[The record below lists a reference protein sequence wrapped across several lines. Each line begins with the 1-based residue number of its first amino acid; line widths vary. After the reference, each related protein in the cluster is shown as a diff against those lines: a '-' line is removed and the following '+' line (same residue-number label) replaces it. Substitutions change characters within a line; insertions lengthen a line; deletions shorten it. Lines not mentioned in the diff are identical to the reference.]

1 MLFNNVRF
9 QFPQEDLGT
18 PSPSGP
24 SKSSCSVPRDIRTG
38 GDASPSRLT
47 LVKAGNVFK
56 TRLQPRSC
64 HLEALLETEPCV
76 RQWQGDCASRA
87 SVDLQG
93 RTDSVD
99 RGSRSSG
106 SLGCDLCALRLE

>member
-64 HLEALLETEPCV
+64 HLEALLETESCV

-87 SVDLQG
+87 SVDHLLISKEGLTRWIEVRGVQG
-93 RTDSVD
+93 LWGVTYVP
-99 RGSRSSG
+99 
-106 SLGCDLCALRLE
+106 